1 MSSLK
6 TNVVL
11 NLLNTVTSI
20 VFPIV
25 TFPYA
30 ARVLL
35 PGGIGAVN
43 FQLSIINYIVLFVSL
58 GIPMY
63 GVREVARHRDDLRL
77 RNRVA
82 VELLLLSLGLCLPGY
97 LVVWALSV
105 WVPQIHAQAVLFYL
119 LSTTI
124 LFTALGVQWFYQ
136 AVEDFKFITIRGIV
150 VRVLAALSLFLFVKS
165 PDDLLIYG
173 AITVAS
179 TVGNNVIN
187 FVHLRHFVSLRSV
200 DWRRLKVM
208 RHLRPAFRIFVLN
221 LIVSIYVNLNAVM
234 LGFMQGD
241 EAVGLYTAGV
251 RLSQV
256 VLSVVTSLSVVMLPR
271 CANLLTLGQMDA
283 FSAVAHKS
291 VRFVLGLSLPF
302 MMGLIVLSR
311 PIIALFCGPDF
322 GGSVAVLCWTAPI
335 VLFVG
340 LSNLIGIQILYPQD
354 KERIVIW
361 STAGGAV
368 FNVVLNLWLI
378 PLWAAT
384 GAAISTLVTEGVV
397 LVIQCWAGRR
407 YLPFRLF
414 DRSYWVYVVAA
425 ALMSVVVGWGAY
437 VVSVDWLRILVGVVA
452 GGLVYGG
459 VLLWA
464 KDALMM
470 DILDYVGVGRFVR
483 SRAGREK

>member
-97 LVVWALSV
+97 LVVWVLSV

-187 FVHLRHFVSLRSV
+187 FVHLRHFVSLRTV

-221 LIVSIYVNLNAVM
+221 LIISA
-234 LGFMQGD
+234 
-241 EAVGLYTAGV
+241 TA
-251 RLSQV
+251 
-256 VLSVVTSLSVVMLPR
+256 
-271 CANLLTLGQMDA
+271 
-283 FSAVAHKS
+283 
-291 VRFVLGLSLPF
+291 
-302 MMGLIVLSR
+302 
-311 PIIALFCGPDF
+311 IA
-322 GGSVAVLCWTAPI
+322 AM
-335 VLFVG
+335 
-340 LSNLIGIQILYPQD
+340 
-354 KERIVIW
+354 
-361 STAGGAV
+361 
-368 FNVVLNLWLI
+368 
-378 PLWAAT
+378 
-384 GAAISTLVTEGVV
+384 AISGSA
-397 LVIQCWAGRR
+397 I
-407 YLPFRLF
+407 
-414 DRSYWVYVVAA
+414 
-425 ALMSVVVGWGAY
+425 
-437 VVSVDWLRILVGVVA
+437 
-452 GGLVYGG
+452 
-459 VLLWA
+459 
-464 KDALMM
+464 
-470 DILDYVGVGRFVR
+470 
-483 SRAGREK
+483 SR

>member
-82 VELLLLSLGLCLPGY
+82 MELLLLSLGLCLPGY

-221 LIVSIYVNLNAVM
+221 LIISIYVNLNAVM

-256 VLSVVTSLSVVMLPR
+256 VLSVVTSLSVVMLP
-271 CANLLTLGQMDA
+271 
-283 FSAVAHKS
+283 AVARKS

-470 DILDYVGVGRFVR
+470 DILDYVGLGRFVR